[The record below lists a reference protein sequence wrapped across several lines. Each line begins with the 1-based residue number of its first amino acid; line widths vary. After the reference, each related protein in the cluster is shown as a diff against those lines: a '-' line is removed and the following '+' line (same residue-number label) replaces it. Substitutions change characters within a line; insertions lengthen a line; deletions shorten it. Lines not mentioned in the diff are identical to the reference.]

1 MNKKEANVYLKRYI
15 KCIEGFFIQVKTKN
29 GQNKKKFEK
38 QVNSENTNKM
48 TVQPQFKGLFQMD
61 EKKGSKPLAI
71 SEIYKIFLQSFLLTK
86 PLYIAIQ
93 INKAI
98 KEYDTHTLL
107 EIVCTQKFEDLEIAN
122 KLMEVLYPRFKIDF
136 RKFSKNQNVFD
147 HEKLEQFLN
156 WRFDKKCERMP
167 IIEKVINL

>member
-29 GQNKKKFEK
+29 GEQKKIKSVEIM
-38 QVNSENTNKM
+38 N
-48 TVQPQFKGLFQMD
+48 VQPQFKGLFKMD

-107 EIVCTQKFEDLEIAN
+107 EIVCTQKLEDLEIAN